1 MARTACGI
9 APRPHGRIWV
19 THPRVQVW
27 ASFTDHSSVGMC
39 RGRGPLP
46 FETWFGAQLSS
57 FLEEPDGEQQS
68 QKGRVD
74 QRL

>member
-1 MARTACGI
+1 MAGAAYGLL
-9 APRPHGRIWV
+9 PRPRGRIWV

-46 FETWFGAQLSS
+46 FETWFRERLSS
-57 FLEEPDGEQQS
+57 LLEEADGQQ
-68 QKGRVD
+68 QPKNGRVD